1 MRCESMQRPPEFSIV
16 RDNDIAIISFA
27 VNVQK
32 VTKTETE
39 TPAPRRRRSRKTIPA
54 ETDVVV
60 AEENDIEQREVFEY
74 DRYEFKTTYRDTL
87 TQDIAGNYDAW
98 LNLAIES
105 ARKEKANAIRA
116 KRNALLDES
125 DKEVTYD
132 RMLEKYGAE
141 VVSDPEKLSQLP
153 IFKYREALRNIT
165 LQETFPESVVFPEMP

>member
-1 MRCESMQRPPEFSIV
+1 MKCESTQRPPEFAIV
-16 RDNDIAIISFA
+16 RDNDVAIISFA

-32 VTKTETE
+32 VTRTENE
-39 TPAPRRRRSRKTIPA
+39 TPAPRHRRHRKSAPA

-87 TQDIAGNYDAW
+87 AHDIASNYDAW

-116 KRNALLDES
+116 KRNTLLDES